1 MRHGAKAGNP
11 AASVAYEV
19 ATAGD
24 LIVPLPVIPF
34 AAALLMMVGSAQA
47 AGNPLLAER
56 VRSRPLV
63 LVAAS
68 DADPV
73 AADFTASLAVPGA
86 RAALAER
93 QVVVF
98 RVIGGHGER
107 EGRPLD
113 PAVTGALLAALGVPI
128 SGPATILLVGKD
140 GVVKLRDHRLR
151 LDDIL
156 AAIDAMPMRR
166 QEMR

>member
-1 MRHGAKAGNP
+1 MH
-11 AASVAYEV
+11 
-19 ATAGD
+19 
-24 LIVPLPVIPF
+24 LPLIPF
-34 AAALLMMVGSAQA
+34 AATLLMVMGSAQA

-56 VRSRPLV
+56 GRSRPLV
-63 LVAAS
+63 LVAPS

-73 AADFTASLAVPGA
+73 AADLAASIAAPAA

-98 RVIGGHGER
+98 RVIGGQGTR

-113 PAVTGALLAALGVPI
+113 PAATEAFLAALGVRA

-140 GVVKLRDHRLR
+140 GGVKLRGDRLR

-166 QEMR
+166 QERR

>member
-1 MRHGAKAGNP
+1 M
-11 AASVAYEV
+11 
-19 ATAGD
+19 
-24 LIVPLPVIPF
+24 PLSVIPF
-34 AAALLMMVGSAQA
+34 AAALSMMVGGAQA
-47 AGNPLLAER
+47 ADNPLLAER
-56 VRSRPLV
+56 GRSRPLV
-63 LVAAS
+63 LVAPS

-73 AADFTASLAVPGA
+73 AADFTASIAAPAA

-98 RVIGGHGER
+98 RVVGGRGER

-113 PAVTGALLAALGVPI
+113 PAATEAFLAELGARA

-140 GVVKLRDHRLR
+140 GGVKLRGVRLR

-166 QEMR
+166 QERR